1 MLDSPSGP
9 ALATH
14 ILAMIADQNVF
25 EVSRNAAND
34 GFVLVPSMERAG
46 AQLPARV
53 RAGAGQRDSGPCP
66 WHLRPAGRAAAQT
79 ELGLAV
85 LPSLMGGKQVEY
97 RPHV

>member
-9 ALATH
+9 ALATN

-46 AQLPARV
+46 V
-53 RAGAGQRDSGPCP
+53 
-66 WHLRPAGRAAAQT
+66 LRSVA
-79 ELGLAV
+79 
-85 LPSLMGGKQVEY
+85 
-97 RPHV
+97 